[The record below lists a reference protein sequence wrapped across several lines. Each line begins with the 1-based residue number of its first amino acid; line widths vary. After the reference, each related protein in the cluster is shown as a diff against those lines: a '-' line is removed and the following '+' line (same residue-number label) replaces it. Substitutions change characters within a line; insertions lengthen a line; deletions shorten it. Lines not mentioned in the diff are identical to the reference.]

1 MTALTTQNL
10 SSFFLPNGLRRCGRY
25 DTIFYG
31 AYAGIGSTFDMRVRF
46 DLKQKINTAKLQKA
60 ADRALRAYPEF
71 AVRPV
76 LHEGR
81 ICYETNSAPVK
92 LAPDDG
98 KRLYFG
104 TEDTNGYLFVFLYG
118 ERHLSFSIF
127 HSQTDAHGMI
137 GFLVTVMWNY
147 LVAMFPPARLLGT
160 KMFTRHGIRADD
172 SLFYTM
178 DDTERYDPLTKFAR
192 PGNMV
197 QPVDLERLFR
207 FPPEDAPKD
216 CASCHLVNLEIS
228 NAVFLAKVKELGTT
242 FAPLLGALT
251 AEAIRDC
258 FDVGD
263 RDVVVI
269 TTADGRRVVPSNT
282 LGNLAYNVYLP
293 VTPQIAALPLKA
305 QCEKLAEQL
314 ATQRTEAHV
323 RATYKDILRQCDEI
337 DAMGDIDKVNAF
349 LTGPEGLANSMTGTG
364 TVFLTYPGRIANN
377 PISGVLLDGLS
388 PGILAAER
396 AIDVYAHRDA
406 LIIQFSQKSDDPSLI
421 DAMRHTLE
429 KHGFAVK
436 MRDLGRVTQN
446 VFDFDKIKHV

>member
-1 MTALTTQNL
+1 MTTQNR
-10 SSFFLPNGLRRCGRY
+10 SKYFLPNGLRRCGRY

-31 AYAGIGSTFDMRVRF
+31 AYAGPGATFDIRVRF
-46 DLKQKINTAKLQKA
+46 DLKQKVNLEKLQKA
-60 ADRALRAYPEF
+60 ADKALRAYPEF

-81 ICYETNSAPVK
+81 ICYEKNDAPVV

-104 TEDTNGYLFVFLYG
+104 TEDTNGSLFAFLYG
-118 ERHLSFSIF
+118 ERHLTFSLF
-127 HSQTDAHGMI
+127 HSQTDAYGMI
-137 GFLVTVMWNY
+137 CFLVTVMWNY
-147 LVAMFPPARLLGT
+147 LTIMFPPARLIGT
-160 KMFTRHGIRADD
+160 RLFTKHGIRADD

-216 CASCHLVNLEIS
+216 SPTCRLVNLEIS
-228 NAVFLAKVKELGTT
+228 NDAFLQKVKSLETT
-242 FAPLLGALT
+242 FAPLLSALA

-258 FDVGD
+258 YDVGD

-269 TTADGRRVVPSNT
+269 TTADGRRVLPSNT
-282 LGNLAYNVYLP
+282 LGNLAYNVLLP
-293 VTPQIAALPLKA
+293 VTPEDAALPLKEL
-305 QCEKLAEQL
+305 CGKLAKTM
-314 ATQRTEAHV
+314 ATQRTEEHV
-323 RATYKDILRQCDEI
+323 RAMFQDILRQCDEI

-349 LTGPEGLANSMTGTG
+349 LTGPEGLAHSMTGVG
-364 TVFLTYPGRIANN
+364 TVFLTYPGRITNN
-377 PISGVLLDGLS
+377 PISGILLEGLS

-396 AIDVYAHRDA
+396 AIDVYADRGN
-406 LIIQFSQKSDDPSLI
+406 LIIQFSQKSDDTALI
-421 DAMRHTLE
+421 DAMRRTLE

-436 MRDLGRVTQN
+436 TRDLGRMTQN
-446 VFDFDKIKHV
+446 VFDFSKIKRT

>member
-1 MTALTTQNL
+1 MTTQNRNR
-10 SSFFLPNGLRRCGRY
+10 FFLPNGLRRCARY

-31 AYAGIGSTFDMRVRF
+31 AYAGVGSTFDMRVRF
-46 DLKQKINTAKLQKA
+46 DFKQKINIEKLQKA
-60 ADRALRAYPEF
+60 ADKGLLAYPEF

-81 ICYETNSAPVK
+81 ICYEKNDLPVK

-118 ERHLSFSIF
+118 ERHLTVSIF
-127 HSQTDAHGMI
+127 HSQTDAHGLI
-137 GFLVTVMWNY
+137 SFLVTVMWNY
-147 LVAMFPPARLLGT
+147 LTIMFPPARLFGT
-160 KMFTRHGIRADD
+160 KLFTKHGIRADD

-197 QPVDLERLFR
+197 QPVDPERLFR

-216 CASCHLVNLEIS
+216 CPTRRLVNLEIS
-228 NAVFLAKVKELGTT
+228 NDAFLAKVKELGTT
-242 FAPLLGALT
+242 FAPLLSALA

-269 TTADGRRVVPSNT
+269 TTADGRRVLPSNT

-293 VTPQIAALPLKA
+293 VSPETAALPLQA
-305 QCEKLAEQL
+305 QCETLAAVM
-314 ATQRTEAHV
+314 ATQRTEEHV
-323 RATYKDILRQCDEI
+323 RAMYQDILRQCDEI

-349 LTGPEGLANSMTGTG
+349 LTGPEGLEHSMTGNG
-364 TVFLTYPGRIANN
+364 TVFLTYPGRITNN
-377 PISGVLLDGLS
+377 PISGILLEGLS
-388 PGILAAER
+388 PGIIAAER
-396 AIDVYAHRDA
+396 AFDIYADRGN
-406 LIIQFSQKSDDPSLI
+406 LIIQFSQRSDDLSLI
-421 DAMRHTLE
+421 DSMRRVLE
-429 KHGFAVK
+429 KHGFAVNT
-436 MRDLGRVTQN
+436 RDLGRMVQN
-446 VFDFDKIKHV
+446 VFDFSQIKRV

>member
-1 MTALTTQNL
+1 MTTQNRSQFYL
-10 SSFFLPNGLRRCGRY
+10 TNGLRRCARY

-31 AYAGIGSTFDMRVRF
+31 AYAGAGATFDMRVRF

-60 ADRALRAYPEF
+60 ADKALRAYPEF

-81 ICYETNSAPVK
+81 VCYEKNDAHVK

-137 GFLVTVMWNY
+137 AFLVTVMWNY
-147 LVAMFPPARLLGT
+147 LVAMFPPARLIGT

-172 SLFYTM
+172 SLFFTM
-178 DDTERYDPLTKFAR
+178 DDTERFDPLTKFAR

-197 QPVDLERLFR
+197 QPVDVERLFR

-216 CASCHLVNLEIS
+216 CPTCHLVNLEIS
-228 NAVFLAKVKELGTT
+228 NEAFLAKVKELGTT
-242 FAPLLGALT
+242 FAPLLAALT

-258 FDVGD
+258 YDVGD

-293 VTPQIAALPLKA
+293 VTPKTAELPLKA
-305 QCEKLAEQL
+305 QCEELAEHM
-314 ATQRTEAHV
+314 ARQRTEEHV
-323 RATYKDILRQCDEI
+323 RAMFQDILRQCDEI

-349 LTGPEGLANSMTGTG
+349 LTGPEGLANSMTGIG
-364 TVFLTYPGRIANN
+364 TVFLTYPGRITNN
-377 PISGVLLDGLS
+377 PISGILLDGLS

-396 AIDVYAHRDA
+396 AIDVYAHRDS
-406 LIIQFSQKSDDPSLI
+406 LIIQFSQKGDDPSLI
-421 DAMRHTLE
+421 ESMRRTLE
-429 KHGFAVK
+429 KHGLAVK
-436 MRDLGRVTQN
+436 MQDLGRTTQN
-446 VFDFDKIKHV
+446 VFDFAKIKRV

>member
-1 MTALTTQNL
+1 MTTQN
-10 SSFFLPNGLRRCGRY
+10 SSRFALPNGLRRCGRY

-31 AYAGIGSTFDMRVRF
+31 AYAGAGATFDMRVRF

-60 ADRALRAYPEF
+60 ADKAMRAYPEF

-81 ICYETNSAPVK
+81 VCYEKNDAPVK

-137 GFLVTVMWNY
+137 SFLITVMWNY
-147 LVAMFPPARLLGT
+147 LVSMFPPARLIGT
-160 KMFTRHGIRADD
+160 KMFTKHGIRADD
-172 SLFYTM
+172 RLFFSM
-178 DDTERYDPLTKFAR
+178 DDTERFDPLTKFAR

-216 CASCHLVNLEIS
+216 SPTCRWVNLEIS
-228 NAVFLAKVKELGTT
+228 NDAFLAKVKALGTT
-242 FAPLLGALT
+242 FAPLLAALT

-293 VTPQIAALPLKA
+293 VTPETAALPLQA
-305 QCEKLAEQL
+305 RCETLAGYL
-314 ATQRTEAHV
+314 AAQRTEEHV
-323 RATYKDILRQCDEI
+323 RATFQDILRQCDEI

-364 TVFLTYPGRIANN
+364 TVFLTYPGRITNN
-377 PISGVLLDGLS
+377 PISGILLDGLS

-406 LIIQFSQKSDDPSLI
+406 LIIQFSQKGDDLSLV
-421 DAMRHTLE
+421 DSMRRTLE
-429 KHGFAVK
+429 KHGFAVQTH
-436 MRDLGRVTQN
+436 DLGRTTQN
-446 VFDFDKIKHV
+446 VFDFEKIKHVK

>member
-1 MTALTTQNL
+1 MTTQN
-10 SSFFLPNGLRRCGRY
+10 SNRSELPNGLRRCGRY

-31 AYAGIGSTFDMRVRF
+31 AYAGAGATFDMRVRF
-46 DLKQKINTAKLQKA
+46 DLKQKINIAKLQKA
-60 ADRALRAYPEF
+60 ADKAMRAYPEF

-81 ICYETNSAPVK
+81 VCYEKNDAPVK

-137 GFLVTVMWNY
+137 SFLITVMWNY
-147 LVAMFPPARLLGT
+147 LVSMFPPARLIGT

-172 SLFYTM
+172 RLFFTM
-178 DDTERYDPLTKFAR
+178 DDAERFDPLTKFAR

-207 FPPEDAPKD
+207 FPPENAPKD
-216 CASCHLVNLEIS
+216 SPTCRWVNLEIS
-228 NAVFLAKVKELGTT
+228 NDAFLAKVKELGTT
-242 FAPLLGALT
+242 FAPLLAALT

-293 VTPQIAALPLKA
+293 VTPETAARPLQA
-305 QCEKLAEQL
+305 QCETLAGHL
-314 ATQRTEAHV
+314 AAQRTEEHV
-323 RATYKDILRQCDEI
+323 RAMFQDILRQCDEI

-364 TVFLTYPGRIANN
+364 TVFLTYPGRITNN
-377 PISGVLLDGLS
+377 PISGILLDGLS

-406 LIIQFSQKSDDPSLI
+406 LIIQFSQKGDDLSLV
-421 DAMRHTLE
+421 DSMRRTLE
-429 KHGFAVK
+429 KHGFAVQTH
-436 MRDLGRVTQN
+436 DLGRTTQN
-446 VFDFDKIKHV
+446 VFDFEKIKAVK